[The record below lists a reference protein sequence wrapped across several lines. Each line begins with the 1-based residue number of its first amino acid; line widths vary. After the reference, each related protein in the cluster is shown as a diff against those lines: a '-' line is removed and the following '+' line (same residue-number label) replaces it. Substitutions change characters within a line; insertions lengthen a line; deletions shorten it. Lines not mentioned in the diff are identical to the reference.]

1 MRRVSSFAIA
11 IAASIGILAVPS
23 TATADSGPSTATADS
38 GSSTPLA
45 KSPQGV
51 QAASKSWSYYQTYQ
65 TEANCTSAGRYL
77 ALAAGGIE
85 YKCQATWGH
94 DAPVRWA
101 LYIRDKY

>member
-23 TATADSGPSTATADS
+23 TATAYS

-45 KSPQGV
+45 ESPQGV

-77 ALAAGGIE
+77 ALSAGGIE
-85 YKCQATWGH
+85 YKCEATWDH
-94 DAPVRWA
+94 PTAPVRWA